1 MNCSCKLQLMNGRI
15 GKYSY
20 KEHTDASQAVT
31 HVAGDSGALSRTE
44 ERGAFLMVD
53 NAVLHEKMQAELDRK
68 GYAGDKADQLV
79 REMNVLASIL
89 IRAAEEGRLHD

>member
-1 MNCSCKLQLMNGRI
+1 
-15 GKYSY
+15 
-20 KEHTDASQAVT
+20 
-31 HVAGDSGALSRTE
+31 
-44 ERGAFLMVD
+44 MVD
-53 NAVLHEKMQAELDRK
+53 NAVLHEKMQAELDTK

>member
-1 MNCSCKLQLMNGRI
+1 M
-15 GKYSY
+15 
-20 KEHTDASQAVT
+20 
-31 HVAGDSGALSRTE
+31 SRTE

-53 NAVLHEKMQAELDRK
+53 NAVLHEKMQAELDTK